1 MCGIVAVIGSRE
13 AAPLLLEGLRQ
24 LEYRGYDSAGIAT
37 LEAADAGPARLSCLR
52 AEGKL
57 VNLTSRF
64 EAQGAAGLCGIGH
77 TRWATH
83 GKPEERNAHPHLDG
97 PGRVAVVQN
106 GIIENHRS
114 LREELQAEGVV
125 FRSDTDTEVIPHLLS
140 RELGRLQAAGRG
152 ASGAL
157 LLEALQAVLPR
168 LHGAYALA
176 VLWAEVPGALVVARK
191 AAPLLI
197 GLGEGEFLCASDTP
211 ALAGFTRTILP
222 LEDGEVAL
230 LTPLGIELYDAVG
243 ARVQRTPTLLSG
255 TEHVADKR
263 SFRHFMLKEIHE
275 QPETAALWVARHLPE
290 PVAGGPEPPHAGSLV
305 ALPLDESV
313 YAGVERIQ
321 ILACGTSRHAA
332 QVGAY
337 LLEQL
342 AGVPTRVFYASE
354 FRYAPP
360 PLAPHTLTIGV
371 TQSGETADTLA
382 ALAMEQERRLA
393 VADPAF
399 APRLLGVTN
408 RPESSLGRLVDHI
421 LDIGAGIEVGVA
433 ATKTFLG
440 QLLAFYGL
448 ALAFAERRGGGAG
461 GHGPEQLRALAAALR
476 QLPEQ
481 LRTLVDDHD
490 RRCEQLAHLFA
501 DTQDV
506 IFLGRGINFPIALEG
521 ALKLKEISYIH
532 AEGYPAGEMKHGPIA
547 LLDARVPVVSIAV
560 PGTVFD
566 KVLSNAQEAK
576 ARDAQLIGVAPDCPD
591 AELFDTLLPV
601 PVVDELISPL
611 LTVIPMQLLSYHIA
625 AHRGLDV
632 DQPRNLAKSVT
643 VE

>member
-1 MCGIVAVIGSRE
+1 MCGIVAVIGTRD

-37 LEAADAGPARLSCLR
+37 VHGGQLSHLR

-57 VNLTSRF
+57 INLTQRF
-64 EAQGAAGLCGIGH
+64 EASGAAGSCGIGH

-97 PGRVAVVQN
+97 SGELAVVQN

-114 LREELQAEGVV
+114 LRERLEAGGVS
-125 FRSDTDTEVIPHLLS
+125 FQSDTDTEVIPHLVS
-140 RELGRLQAAGRG
+140 KELNALLAAGSAADG
-152 ASGAL
+152 ATL
-157 LLEALQAVLPR
+157 LKAVQQTLPQ
-168 LHGAYALA
+168 LDGAYALA
-176 VLWAEVPGALVVARK
+176 VVWAQCPDALVVARRQ
-191 AAPLLI
+191 APLLI
-197 GLGEGEFLCASDTP
+197 GFGEGEFLCASDTP
-211 ALAGFTRTILP
+211 ALAGVTRTILP

-230 LTPLGIELYDAVG
+230 LGPLGIELYNEAG
-243 ARVQRTPTLLSG
+243 ERQQRPPTQLQG
-255 TEHVADKR
+255 TDHVADKR

-275 QPETAALWVARHLPE
+275 QPETAARWLLRHLPE
-290 PVAGGPEPPHAGSLV
+290 GGPNDPLV
-305 ALPLDESV
+305 ALPIERSLFE
-313 YAGVERIQ
+313 GVQRIQ

-332 QVGAY
+332 LVGAH

-342 AGVPTRVFYASE
+342 AGVPTSVHYASE
-354 FRYAPP
+354 FRYSPP

-382 ALAMEQERRLA
+382 ALAMEQQRCAEHG
-393 VADPAF
+393 DPAY
-399 APRLLGVTN
+399 AARLLGITN
-408 RPESSLGRLVDHI
+408 RTESSLGRLVPQLI
-421 LDIGAGIEVGVA
+421 DIAAGVEVGVA

-448 ALAFAERRGGGAG
+448 AIQLTDLRGARSREQLHPLLAE
-461 GHGPEQLRALAAALR
+461 LRALPAQLQTLIDRLDLR
-476 QLPEQ
+476 CAE
-481 LRTLVDDHD
+481 
-490 RRCEQLAHLFA
+490 LAHAFA
-501 DTQDV
+501 DTRTV
-506 IFLGRGINFPIALEG
+506 IYLGRGINYPIALEG

-547 LLDARVPVVSIAV
+547 LLDADVPVVSVAM
-560 PGTVFD
+560 PGPVFD

-576 ARDAQLIGVAPDCPD
+576 ARDARLIGVAPECPD
-591 AELFDTLLPV
+591 TEIFDELLPV
-601 PVVDELISPL
+601 PAVDELLSPL
-611 LTVIPMQLLSYHIA
+611 LTLIPMQLLSYHIA
-625 AHRGLDV
+625 ARRGLDV